1 MNRVECWSANKV
13 GFGKREEGEY
23 RRIQHTGYMLV
34 RRRRE
39 MKEMR
44 GERDVVIPVVL
55 NMLGTALRLLVLR
68 PPALRCVACHAL
80 RRVRCEETWNSCLI
94 TLASLL
100 VLL

>member
-1 MNRVECWSANKV
+1 
-13 GFGKREEGEY
+13 
-23 RRIQHTGYMLV
+23 MLV
-34 RRRRE
+34 GRRRE

-55 NMLGTALRLLVLR
+55 HVLGTAVHSLALRLPVLR
-68 PPALRCVACHAL
+68 SPALRALRCVACHAL
-80 RRVRCEETWNSCLI
+80 RRVRCEETLYSCLI